1 MASLFVGLIT
11 FFVLIAL
18 LALLGYQLMCFADL
32 EFDYTDPLIDSTARI
47 NKVVMPEFVV
57 QAVFCFVCIA
67 TGQGFLCLMSLP
79 NLHYNFKLY
88 RSKRHLV
95 DVTEIF
101 NKLNSEKK
109 QRLIKFGYVILI
121 FVVFLSRLLCTVG
134 VDDC

>member
-18 LALLGYQLMCFADL
+18 LALIGYQLMGFADL
-32 EFDYTDPLIDSTARI
+32 EFDYTDPLIDSAARI
-47 NKVVMPEFVV
+47 NKVVVPEFV
-57 QAVFCFVCIA
+57 AR
-67 TGQGFLCLMSLP
+67 
-79 NLHYNFKLY
+79 Y

-121 FVVFLSRLLCTVG
+121 FVVFLS
-134 VDDC
+134 

>member
-18 LALLGYQLMCFADL
+18 LAL
-32 EFDYTDPLIDSTARI
+32 I
-47 NKVVMPEFVV
+47 
-57 QAVFCFVCIA
+57 
-67 TGQGFLCLMSLP
+67 GQGFLCFMSLP
-79 NLHYNFKLY
+79 NLHYNFELY

-121 FVVFLSRLLCTVG
+121 FVVFLSG
-134 VDDC
+134 